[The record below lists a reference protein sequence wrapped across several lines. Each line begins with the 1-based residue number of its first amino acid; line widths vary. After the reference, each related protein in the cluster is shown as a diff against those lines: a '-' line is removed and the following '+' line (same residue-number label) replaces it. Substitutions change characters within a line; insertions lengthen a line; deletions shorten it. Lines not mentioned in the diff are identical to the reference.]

1 MYTAFTP
8 HKQEKAARMVEG
20 GDDVERDGSAD
31 LVKARLA
38 ERLSALGISERAASL
53 MATGK
58 PDAIRYIRVRD
69 HVPSY
74 DRLFAIARALQT
86 SPEYL
91 LGTSNDPSER
101 SDRYQAMVRSSAEEL
116 PDIRTYPKD
125 YDRNIGVFPV
135 INTST
140 VTYNNQNLDVWW
152 VNISDEIDII
162 NRPIFRGHREKQIYA
177 LAAPYPLIGVGDLL
191 IIDSQRP
198 TRILESVMV
207 HFPRFWQEWGAP
219 PRCSPYLC
227 GLLLRRSETDLVIM
241 PNRTDTEIRIKSDDV
256 ILHRILTVREMLS

>member
-1 MYTAFTP
+1 MNTAFTP
-8 HKQEKAARMVEG
+8 HTQEKAALMV
-20 GDDVERDGSAD
+20 DDPENSDRDGAAD

-38 ERLSALGISERAASL
+38 ERLSTLGISERAASL

-101 SDRYQAMVRSSAEEL
+101 SDRYQAMAEHLAEPKSTVSA
-116 PDIRTYPKD
+116 TPKEF
-125 YDRNIGVFPV
+125 DRNIGVFPV
-135 INTST
+135 VDVSK
-140 VTYNNQNLDVWW
+140 VTYNGQSIDIWW
-152 VNISDEIDII
+152 VNLSDEIDIV
-162 NRPIFRGHREKQIYA
+162 NRPIFRGHREKQMYA

-198 TRILESVMV
+198 TRIMESVLV
-207 HFPRFWQEWGAP
+207 HFPKFWKEWGAP
-219 PRCSPYLC
+219 ARCSPYIC

-241 PNRTDTEIRIKSDDV
+241 PNRTDSEIRIKSDDV